1 MQEIG
6 KIDIEKYQGVVSEN
20 IITDDVV
27 LTNNRMEHIIERR
40 GRDFY
45 DEYRPLFGD
54 IVSDPDYI
62 FKDTRENTALV
73 CKCFFLKGATVNI
86 VLKLVVEEDNPDYK
100 NSIITAVKESKK
112 RFEQRLRNNNPL
124 YKKVDKKE

>member
-73 CKCFFLKGATVNI
+73 CKCFFLNI
-86 VLKLVVEEDNPDYK
+86 IMT
-100 NSIITAVKESKK
+100 IIYIINHTIIRSN
-112 RFEQRLRNNNPL
+112 FC
-124 YKKVDKKE
+124 